1 MVSTSKRLSSLDA
14 FRGFTIALMILVNTP
29 GSWAHVYAPL
39 RHAKWHG
46 CTPSDLIFPFF
57 LFIVG
62 VAMRFSFE
70 KFETCRTAM
79 ARKTIL
85 GRAVTIFIIGLLL
98 NAYPFIRQDWDWSS
112 LRIMGVLQRIGLAYG
127 IAGFMILKA
136 DIRHIIANVL
146 ALLMGYWLLLWIW
159 GWYTGVDPYGLET
172 SLVRRIDILL
182 LGETHL
188 WGGTGIRF
196 DPEGL
201 MSTFPAVGTILIG
214 FLVGTMIRTATDLS
228 DNAKR
233 MAVLGAIL
241 VIFGWLWG
249 WVFPINKQLW
259 TSSYVL
265 YTGGIA
271 TLLLSLFYWVIDAR
285 GWKRWSFPL
294 VIFGTNSLFVFAGSG
309 AWVKTI
315 ISTKFTLD
323 GTSVSGYSYL
333 YKTLF
338 QPWAGDLN
346 GSLLF
351 ALFHV
356 FMWWLVLAWL
366 YRKKIFIKI

>member
-14 FRGFTIALMILVNTP
+14 FRGFTIAFMILVNTP

-46 CTPSDLIFPFF
+46 CTPTDLIFPFF

-70 KFETCRTAM
+70 KFETCKPAL

-85 GRAVTIFIIGLLL
+85 GRAVTIFVIGLLL

-136 DIRHIIANVL
+136 DIRRIIVYIL
-146 ALLMGYWLLLWIW
+146 ALLLGYWLLLWIW
-159 GWYTGVDPYGLET
+159 GWYSGVDPYGLET
-172 SLVRRIDILL
+172 SLARRIDILL

-214 FLVGTMIRTATDLS
+214 FLVGTMIRTATDIN

-271 TLLLSLFYWVIDAR
+271 ALLLSLIYWVIDAR

-294 VIFGTNSLFVFAGSG
+294 IIFGTNSLFVFAGSG

-315 ISTKFTLD
+315 LSTKFTLD

-338 QPWAGDLN
+338 QPLAGDLN